1 MPTVS
6 TGMAFFTEQRYFC
19 SFVSN
24 STTRGSLS
32 EGFLVDRHGLF
43 YTTGFILSLGNVFC
57 EQAYNKGFSL
67 WVLVDRHGLSYRP
80 ASTGF
85 LLRGVRGEVP
95 PGQFRQVFCMFLS
108 IA

>member
-1 MPTVS
+1 MS

-57 EQAYNKGFSL
+57 EQAYNKGSSL
-67 WVLVDRHGLSYRP
+67 WVFVDRHGLSYMHIFCRH
-80 ASTGF
+80 AWGF
-85 LLRGVRGEVP
+85 VNMTTDFAGRHGV
-95 PGQFRQVFCMFLS
+95 S
-108 IA
+108 